1 MKRRKNN
8 RLSKWEKSDKNFS
21 AEKYVPGISET
32 GDISGIDDITEI
44 GVSETGDNMEGKSW
58 VYYRSQDNIA
68 MLTRRL
74 IRALDTLQKTPKI
87 IKIKKNSKE

>member
-1 MKRRKNN
+1 MR
-8 RLSKWEKSDKNFS
+8 
-21 AEKYVPGISET
+21 VGISETGNISGTDDITEIGVSET
-32 GDISGIDDITEI
+32 GDISGTDDITEI